1 MDSQF
6 KTELLIFKTD
16 ILTDK
21 EMGLEE
27 DKLGVIRME
36 IVLTQI
42 YRTVE
47 LLILSGM
54 VLMIFWLV
62 RILKTHFAKK
72 RIDEERVLKRTLQ
85 ILARTSA
92 PDSPVRMTRT
102 SRVISV

>member
-16 ILTDK
+16 ILTDE

-47 LLILSGM
+47 LLI
-54 VLMIFWLV
+54 
-62 RILKTHFAKK
+62 
-72 RIDEERVLKRTLQ
+72 
-85 ILARTSA
+85 
-92 PDSPVRMTRT
+92 
-102 SRVISV
+102 